1 MKNTNSPASS
11 NSPLGVGGSSSSSV
25 KRIGGLNFASA
36 KSGTYAVAYSGQDD
50 QIMHS
55 VLNCQGSWESYPFQ
69 VGGVRVV
76 PHGADNNLPAN
87 IRNLLEKN
95 NLGPGI
101 LARKTGLQYG
111 KGPFLYRLKFENNE
125 IVREWV
131 QDAEVQAWLDTWDYK
146 GFVRNALQEFNY
158 MQGVYVKYYS
168 GKAQRLKKQWIAKL
182 ECENTNECRLEWP
195 ENGTRLKDVSS
206 IIVWDFENNTN
217 RIPALRYPIYPVMNP
232 YGMSMRYH
240 NYQTFGR
247 NFYSLPVFI
256 GSIPWIRRAND
267 IPEIIQYLTE
277 NMIAAAYQVH
287 EPAKYWEEKEYMV
300 REKYPEY
307 DNNQIAAEVDKLRDE
322 LTKTIA
328 NVLSGKTNTGK
339 FFESIDF
346 VDDNGNPC
354 NWKIEPIEMN
364 VDKFIEA
371 QSKISVLADSSTT
384 SGFGLNPALSNI
396 IIQGKGDA
404 GSQILYAWKLFYAA
418 DVQIAEDIVFEAIH
432 AAFKINFPT
441 KNLSMGLYE
450 PVAAK
455 ESDLSASAR
464 PAAKV

>member
-1 MKNTNSPASS
+1 MDKE
-11 NSPLGVGGSSSSSV
+11 V
-25 KRIGGLNFASA
+25 KKIGGFSFASA
-36 KSGTYAVAYSGQDD
+36 KGGTYAVAFSGQDE

-55 VLNCQGSWESYPFQ
+55 ILNFQGSWEMTPYQ

-111 KGPFLYRLKFENNE
+111 KGPFLYQLKFENGE

-131 QDAEVQAWLDTWDYK
+131 QDAEIQAWLDSWNYK
-146 GFVRNALQEFNY
+146 EFVRNALQEFNY
-158 MQGVYVKYYS
+158 MQGVYVKYFS
-168 GKAQRLKKQWIAKL
+168 GKANRLGKKWISKL
-182 ECENTNECRLEWP
+182 QCENSNECRLEWP
-195 ENGTRLKDVSS
+195 EAGTRLEDVKNV
-206 IIVWDFENNTN
+206 IVWDFENNLN
-217 RIPALRYPIYPVMNP
+217 HVPAMRYPLFNP
-232 YGMSMRYH
+232 NNSVAMAMRYH
-240 NYQTFGR
+240 CYRTFGR
-247 NFYSLPVFI
+247 NFYSLPTFI

-287 EPAKYWEEKEYMV
+287 EPAQYWENKEYAL
-300 REKYPEY
+300 RNTNPEWD
-307 DNNQIAAEVDKLRDE
+307 DNKIAVELDKVRDE
-322 LTKTIA
+322 LTQTIA
-328 NVLSGKTNTGK
+328 NILSGKKNAGK

-346 VDDNGNPC
+346 IDDNGVKC
-354 NWKIEPIEMN
+354 EWKIEPIEMN
-364 VDKFIEA
+364 IDKFIEA
-371 QSKISVLADSSTT
+371 QAKISVLADSSTT

-418 DVQIAEDIVFEAIH
+418 DVQIAEDIVFESIH
-432 AAFKINFPT
+432 AAMKINFPD
-441 KNLSMGLYE
+441 KNYSMGLYQ

-455 ESDLSASAR
+455 ESDLSAKAR
-464 PAAKV
+464 TSSNV